1 MLNSK
6 WVTTL
11 LIVLIIGIVA
21 SFYVDESI
29 LGLNKGSV
37 PFTTNPSIN
46 KNDTTS
52 KVEPWAGITVAPF
65 ANGFEMP
72 VDITNVGDGSNRL
85 FVAEKPG
92 RIKIIDNGEVL
103 DDPFLDIIDKVRS
116 KEVERGL
123 LGVAFHPKYKQ
134 NGRFFVNYTDLRG
147 DTVISEYKVSA
158 DMNTADPE
166 SEQILLRI
174 KQPASNH
181 NGGQIQFGPDGYLY
195 IGTGD
200 GGSAGDRL
208 GNAQDQNTL
217 LGKILRIDVDGRKP
231 YDIPYNNPFIN
242 DHNAKAEIWAYGLR
256 NPWRFSFDTKSGD
269 LYTADV
275 GQNKWEEINFQSY
288 GNRGG
293 ENYGWNVFEGN
304 HIYRKSGTQI
314 SDDVTYPVV
323 EYNHDEGCS
332 VTGGYVYRGS
342 AYPKLAGT
350 YLFSDFCS
358 GKIWGL
364 RSNDS
369 GKWEWTEF
377 LDTELGVS
385 SFGVDENGEIYL
397 LDLYDGSVHIISA
410 VPKE

>member
-174 KQPASNH
+174 MQPASNH

-208 GNAQDQNTL
+208 GNAQDKNTL
-217 LGKILRIDVDGRKP
+217 LGKILRIDVDRRKP
-231 YDIPYNNPFIN
+231 YDIPYDNPFIN
-242 DHNAKAEIWAYGLR
+242 DHNVKAEIWAYGLR

-275 GQNKWEEINFQSY
+275 GQNKWEEINFQS
-288 GNRGG
+288 
-293 ENYGWNVFEGN
+293 
-304 HIYRKSGTQI
+304 Q
-314 SDDVTYPVV
+314 
-323 EYNHDEGCS
+323 
-332 VTGGYVYRGS
+332 GS
-342 AYPKLAGT
+342 
-350 YLFSDFCS
+350 
-358 GKIWGL
+358 
-364 RSNDS
+364 R
-369 GKWEWTEF
+369 
-377 LDTELGVS
+377 
-385 SFGVDENGEIYL
+385 
-397 LDLYDGSVHIISA
+397 
-410 VPKE
+410 